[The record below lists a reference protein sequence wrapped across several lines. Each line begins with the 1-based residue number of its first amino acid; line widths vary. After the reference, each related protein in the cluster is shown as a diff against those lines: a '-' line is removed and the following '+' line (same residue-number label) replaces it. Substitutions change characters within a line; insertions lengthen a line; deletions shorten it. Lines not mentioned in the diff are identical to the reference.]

1 MGIADPSVAC
11 YARRENGG
19 MCGLTVAPRCG
30 MVKSRLAC
38 DNGSHP
44 LSKTPVNVLPEP
56 REMTV

>member
-1 MGIADPSVAC
+1 MGIADSAVAC
-11 YARRENGG
+11 NTRGEKGG

-38 DNGSHP
+38 DDGPHP
-44 LSKTPVNVLPEP
+44 LSKTPVDVLPES